1 MTIVAAGTVIHGGSV
16 FRPGWIDTATGLAG
30 PGQPPVPPESN
41 HPDGIVA
48 PGFVDLHVH
57 GGGGADYAVDPETAF
72 AFHRSHG
79 TVATLAS
86 LVTVSPSELLAT
98 VSKLSTDH
106 RIEGIHLEGPWLS
119 ALRCGAHDST
129 QLRLP
134 DRAEITAVLEAGQ
147 GRIRMVTLAPEL
159 PGAMDAIRQ
168 FTDHGVIVA
177 IGHTDA
183 SYEQT
188 VAAIDVGATVA
199 THLFNAMRPLR
210 QRDPGPALALLE
222 DPRVTVELI
231 ADGIH
236 LHPALVRNTIN
247 AVGGERVALVTDAMS
262 AAGMCSGH
270 YRLGTLD
277 IDVQDAVARVA
288 GTDTIAGSTATMDNL
303 FHATVSMFGGA
314 ANDDALLMA
323 ATVTSATPAR
333 LLGMKDPD
341 YIVLDG
347 RAVVWPPK
355 RGPNC

>member
-1 MTIVAAGTVIHGGSV
+1 MTIIASGTVIHGGSV
-16 FRPGWIDTATGLAG
+16 FRPGWVDTATGLAG
-30 PGQPPVPPESN
+30 PGEPPVSADASYR
-41 HPDGIVA
+41 DGIVL

-72 AFHRSHG
+72 AFHRAHG

-86 LVTVSPSELLAT
+86 LVTASPSDLLTT
-98 VSKLSTDH
+98 VSTLSTDH

-119 ALRCGAHDST
+119 SLRCGAHDST
-129 QLRLP
+129 QLRVP
-134 DRAEITAVLEAGQ
+134 DRAEITAVLDAGR

-159 PGAMDAIRQ
+159 PGAMEAIKR

-188 VAAIDVGATVA
+188 VAAIDAGATVA

-236 LHPALVRNTIN
+236 LHPALVRNTIST
-247 AVGGERVALVTDAMS
+247 VGSDRVALVTDAMS

-277 IDVQDAVARVA
+277 IEVQDTVAKVA
-288 GTDTIAGSTATMDNL
+288 GTDTIAGSTATMDSL
-303 FHATVSMFGGA
+303 FHTAVSMFGGVE
-314 ANDDALLMA
+314 NDDALLIA
-323 ATVTSATPAR
+323 AAVTSATPAR
-333 LLGMKDPD
+333 LLGVKNPD
-341 YIVLDG
+341 YIVVDG
-347 RAVVWPPK
+347 ANVS
-355 RGPNC
+355 